1 MSTLVSLVDGHRQEA
16 GGEEEEGMKA
26 EGGER
31 RRVCA
36 YELGAQEICLGT
48 DEPQVLL
55 LCGGGPLEM
64 ARGSVPV
71 AATRV
76 LRASLRVCVRVC
88 LCVIRQLD

>member
-1 MSTLVSLVDGHRQEA
+1 MSTLVSWVDGHRQEA
-16 GGEEEEGMKA
+16 GGEEEEGKKA
-26 EGGER
+26 RGER

-36 YELGAQEICLGT
+36 YELGAQEICIGT

-76 LRASLRVCVRVC
+76 LRASQPMCVRVC
-88 LCVIRQLD
+88 LDVLRQLN

>member
-16 GGEEEEGMKA
+16 GGEEEEGKKA
-26 EGGER
+26 EGGR

-36 YELGAQEICLGT
+36 YELGAHEICLGT

-64 ARGSVPV
+64 ARGSVQV
-71 AATRV
+71 AATCV
-76 LRASLRVCVRVC
+76 LQRACISACVCAFVSVC
-88 LCVIRQLD
+88 